1 MRPLFV
7 IANEI
12 SKDWKNVNYAA
23 APYLKAMKALNEIT
37 DNYGYDS
44 GTSIVDYFLCNAATL
59 RGEVAKVIKAELREM
74 VKSTRKSA

>member
-7 IANEI
+7 IANDI

-23 APYLKAMKALNEIT
+23 VPYLNAMKALNEIT

-44 GTSIVDYFLCNAATL
+44 GISIVNYFLGNASAW
-59 RGEVAKVIKAELREM
+59 RGEVAKKIKAELREM
-74 VKSTRKSA
+74 VKNARK